1 MKNKIEQELDFA
13 LNQLKVTP
21 RVYHFYDV
29 KPFTAVTIVEDILMW
44 NGTRREMDKCSCDL
58 TRVGGAFFSP
68 ATHLREM
75 LKRKGI
81 YGIAICDRRDRFNRQ
96 RGRIIAKGRF
106 LKHLKEIEKL

>member
-1 MKNKIEQELDFA
+1 MKNKIEQKLDFA

-29 KPFTAVTIVEDILMW
+29 KPFTAVTIVEDRLTWAGI
-44 NGTRREMDKCSCDL
+44 RREMDLCSRDL

-68 ATHLREM
+68 ATHLRKM
-75 LKRKGI
+75 LKRKDI
-81 YGIAICDRRDRFNRQ
+81 CGIAICDRRDRFNRQ

-106 LKHLKEIEKL
+106 LKRLKEIKK